1 MTKSKTKLRRVA
13 PDNRKRSI
21 TQGDKRLTGNP
32 RYVFMSVRVSPEER
46 DKIKAVYGSLAS
58 LRDFALASTDND
70 NVDLSEYKV
79 KDINK
84 HISEDNISDN
94 E

>member
-1 MTKSKTKLRRVA
+1 MNKSKIKLRRVS

-21 TQGDKRLTGNP
+21 NQGDKRLTDNP

-46 DKIKAVYGSLAS
+46 DKIKTVYGSLAS
-58 LRDFALASTDND
+58 LRDFALASTDNN
-70 NVDLSEYKV
+70 NVDISEYKV

-84 HISEDNISDN
+84 HVSEDNISDN
-94 E
+94 G